1 MNWEAL
7 PRIKA
12 FVAIKSLNA
21 LLLEQPTEEI
31 STPPPKSSMP
41 GPHDSAKKTLR
52 DDVESEAKNENK

>member
-1 MNWEAL
+1 M
-7 PRIKA
+7 
-12 FVAIKSLNA
+12 AIKCLNA